1 MPNFSFVLLEGTIQ
15 NIRPF
20 GDECCSSL
28 VTLQTSEGT
37 VTVVVSSDTYVI
49 SEVRLRRGM
58 TVAAFYDAQVPV
70 PLIYPPQYRAVILGR
85 KQPNETI
92 TVDYFDETLTNN
104 DNTLK
109 LNVSPATD
117 IVAQNSVLIRYGTK
131 HNAKGG
137 SYFCRL
143 QLLFSYFYYPLSKQ
157 KKHIHSQE
165 SLSMHS
171 CCLYDIAQCL
181 RCISLLL
188 QLHSVPSCEIRYS

>member
-1 MPNFSFVLLEGTIQ
+1 MPNFSFVPLEGTIQ

-20 GDECCSSL
+20 GDECCSSF

-49 SEVRLRRGM
+49 SEVGLRRGM

-117 IVAQNSVLIRYGTK
+117 IVGSNGQPFRCSLVDRLLIVYYTNATK
-131 HNAKGG
+131 
-137 SYFCRL
+137 SI
-143 QLLFSYFYYPLSKQ
+143 P
-157 KKHIHSQE
+157 SQ
-165 SLSMHS
+165 
-171 CCLYDIAQCL
+171 I
-181 RCISLLL
+181 
-188 QLHSVPSCEIRYS
+188 VPRKIIVMC

>member
-1 MPNFSFVLLEGTIQ
+1 MRVVPQ
-15 NIRPF
+15 NILLHILGKNRSNILCLHLYKINKNP
-20 GDECCSSL
+20 S

-117 IVAQNSVLIRYGTK
+117 IVGSNGQPFRCSLADRLLIVYYTNATKSIPAQI
-131 HNAKGG
+131 
-137 SYFCRL
+137 
-143 QLLFSYFYYPLSKQ
+143 
-157 KKHIHSQE
+157 
-165 SLSMHS
+165 
-171 CCLYDIAQCL
+171 
-181 RCISLLL
+181 
-188 QLHSVPSCEIRYS
+188 VPRKIIVMC

>member
-1 MPNFSFVLLEGTIQ
+1 MPNFSFVPLEGTIQ

-28 VTLQTSEGT
+28 VTLQTSKGT

-117 IVAQNSVLIRYGTK
+117 IVGSNGQPFRCSLADRLLIVYYTNATKSIPAQI
-131 HNAKGG
+131 
-137 SYFCRL
+137 
-143 QLLFSYFYYPLSKQ
+143 
-157 KKHIHSQE
+157 
-165 SLSMHS
+165 
-171 CCLYDIAQCL
+171 
-181 RCISLLL
+181 
-188 QLHSVPSCEIRYS
+188 VPRKIIVMC